1 MKIVVAH
8 AADETVDPPR
18 GRRAARKTDVQEVAH
33 VLRAAGHEVGGI
45 AIDGTP
51 DCLRAL
57 MQLRP
62 DLIFN
67 LVESF
72 GDDNS
77 KEPHVAAYYEMLGLP
92 YTGSGHRGL
101 TLAMDKAVAKKILG
115 FHNVVSPKFAVFWR
129 GRLDWDADD
138 VEFPVIVKPLR
149 EDGSIGIGF
158 DALAGNI
165 KELMERIDALSR
177 TGCSPSP
184 RSASPPSSTAP
195 SSSSSTWRGARST
208 WASSGTRRR
217 RPCRP
222 SSWTSP
228 ICRKARRGSRAPR

>member
-67 LVESF
+67 LVESW
-72 GDDNS
+72 GGGNTQ
-77 KEPHVAAYYEMLGLP
+77 EPHG
-92 YTGSGHRGL
+92 
-101 TLAMDKAVAKKILG
+101 
-115 FHNVVSPKFAVFWR
+115 
-129 GRLDWDADD
+129 
-138 VEFPVIVKPLR
+138 
-149 EDGSIGIGF
+149 
-158 DALAGNI
+158 
-165 KELMERIDALSR
+165 
-177 TGCSPSP
+177 
-184 RSASPPSSTAP
+184 AP
-195 SSSSSTWRGARST
+195 
-208 WASSGTRRR
+208 
-217 RPCRP
+217 
-222 SSWTSP
+222 
-228 ICRKARRGSRAPR
+228 